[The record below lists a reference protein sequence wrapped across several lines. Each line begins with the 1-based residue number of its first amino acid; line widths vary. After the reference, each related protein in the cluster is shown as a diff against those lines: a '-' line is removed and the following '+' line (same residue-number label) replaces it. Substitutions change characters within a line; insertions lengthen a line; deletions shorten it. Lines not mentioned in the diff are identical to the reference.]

1 MNIRYEIL
9 RRKDRNR
16 ALGDRRKLLK
26 QWISVYDGNTCP
38 GKYHRVYH
46 EKHLEHVEEVVHLT
60 LEIDLNGMEIV
71 RLRSLLKT

>member
-26 QWISVYDGNTCP
+26 QWISVYDRNTCP
-38 GKYHRVYH
+38 GKYHRLYH
-46 EKHLEHVEEVVHLT
+46 EKHLEHAEEVVHLT